1 MIVVAGAMR
10 LLLGLTFVFSGVVK
24 LIDPRGTQYKI
35 EDYASAFGLGGL
47 LPESLPLV
55 LACVLA
61 TTEFLIGIYQL
72 FAIRRRLASWV
83 SLCFLLVMTPLT
95 LYLAVTNPISDCG
108 CFGDAIVLTNWQ
120 TFAKNVVLLVCAA
133 VVFHYRTALPRFVS
147 RRSQWIVA
155 LYSFVFAILLAG
167 YCLWRLPVIDFR
179 PYHVGADIRQAWTDD
194 QQGSGGFVTTFIL
207 EKDGQQREFTL
218 EDYPDSTWTFVDSRT
233 IQTGEAKHSGVGEL
247 LIQDALT
254 GEDLTEAIL
263 YDPGYTFLLV
273 APYIEKADDGVMD
286 RLLTLY
292 DYSRETDCAF
302 YGLTSSGE
310 QAIALWQEMTGAEYP
325 FCLTDAVVLKTMVRS
340 NPGLMLLHDGKVV
353 GKWPSTALPEPHQ
366 LPVKEEQQEVR
377 SAEQEPGPTGQELNA
392 SMEDAGE
399 SVAKTAVGLL
409 SWYVVPLLIFLLFDA
424 VSMAVGKM
432 RQKHNTNP
440 INN

>member
-133 VVFHYRTALPRFVS
+133 VVVH
-147 RRSQWIVA
+147 
-155 LYSFVFAILLAG
+155 
-167 YCLWRLPVIDFR
+167 
-179 PYHVGADIRQAWTDD
+179 
-194 QQGSGGFVTTFIL
+194 
-207 EKDGQQREFTL
+207 
-218 EDYPDSTWTFVDSRT
+218 
-233 IQTGEAKHSGVGEL
+233 
-247 LIQDALT
+247 
-254 GEDLTEAIL
+254 
-263 YDPGYTFLLV
+263 
-273 APYIEKADDGVMD
+273 
-286 RLLTLY
+286 
-292 DYSRETDCAF
+292 
-302 YGLTSSGE
+302 
-310 QAIALWQEMTGAEYP
+310 
-325 FCLTDAVVLKTMVRS
+325 
-340 NPGLMLLHDGKVV
+340 
-353 GKWPSTALPEPHQ
+353 
-366 LPVKEEQQEVR
+366 
-377 SAEQEPGPTGQELNA
+377 
-392 SMEDAGE
+392 
-399 SVAKTAVGLL
+399 
-409 SWYVVPLLIFLLFDA
+409 
-424 VSMAVGKM
+424 
-432 RQKHNTNP
+432 
-440 INN
+440 